1 MTKIKNFSAL
11 IIVMGV
17 LMIAFAVVDINALI
31 IVISHNTVINTL
43 IVTGCLLAVLYAI
56 FSAIQLRK
64 HANLWQREVMAE
76 TPFADKKV
84 LKSIFGG
91 RFYNL
96 LGSNSNALEALIEE
110 WREYKSWSIKALEYM
125 SATLIGLGLL
135 GTFIGMMRTMSK
147 VSDVLNMSSA
157 SNILNSLTAPLAGMS
172 TAFSA
177 SLLGLLFSLI
187 VGLFAI
193 ILARAT
199 TDFTQQVKTWV
210 LDNDVSINEP
220 INGNN
225 LMNQGAKPTFKL
237 LNETL
242 PQVTELLQKNNEMM
256 SALHSSQQSIQQQ
269 NNDLIVLVDQK
280 LATYLQQCTRA
291 LETVD
296 EKMLRITNDLPIV
309 GQSLIEVIT
318 HSATTTDVLIQES
331 HHRVEEMSLLVSDL
345 MAMFR
350 KFQAVVID
358 DVERIEKATTAQSS
372 SISLNLL
379 QQMSQIKFSLEKM
392 LNKQGQL

>member
-11 IIVMGV
+11 IIAMGV
-17 LMIAFAVVDINALI
+17 LMIAFAVVDVNALI
-31 IVISHNTVINTL
+31 VVISHNTVINTL
-43 IVTGCLLAVLYAI
+43 IVAGCLLAVLYAI
-56 FSAIQLRK
+56 CSAIQLRK
-64 HANLWQREVMAE
+64 HANLWQKEVASE
-76 TPFADKKV
+76 TPFSDGKA
-84 LKSIFGG
+84 LKSIFGA

-96 LGSNSNALEALIEE
+96 LGSSSNALEALIEE

-210 LDNDVSINEP
+210 LDNNVLINEP

-269 NNDLIVLVDQK
+269 NNDLIASINLK
-280 LATYLQQCTRA
+280 LDSYFPQCIDIFETINKKILQIA
-291 LETVD
+291 D
-296 EKMLRITNDLPIV
+296 DLPIV
-309 GQSLIEVIT
+309 SQKMIDIIAYNT
-318 HSATTTDVLIQES
+318 NTTDVLIKES
-331 HHRVEEMSLLVSDL
+331 HHRVEEMSVLMSDL
-345 MAMFR
+345 MSTFR

-372 SISLNLL
+372 GISLNLL

-392 LNKQGQL
+392 LNEQG

>member
-11 IIVMGV
+11 IIVMGA
-17 LMIAFAVVDINALI
+17 LMIAFAVVDIKALI
-31 IVISHNTVINTL
+31 VVISHNTVINTL
-43 IVTGCLLAVLYAI
+43 IVTGCFLAVLYAMY
-56 FSAIQLRK
+56 SAIQLRK
-64 HANLWQREVMAE
+64 QANLWQRELASD
-76 TPFADKKV
+76 TPFADEKA
-84 LKSIFGG
+84 LKSIFGS
-91 RFYNL
+91 RFYHL
-96 LGSNSNALEALIEE
+96 VASNGGALEALIEE

-199 TDFTQQVKTWV
+199 TDFTQQIKAWM
-210 LDNDVSINEP
+210 LDNNMSDSES
-220 INGNN
+220 GNHSS
-225 LMNQGAKPTFKL
+225 LISKGAKPTFKL

-242 PQVTELLQKNNEMM
+242 PQIAVLLQKNNEMI
-256 SALHSSQQSIQQQ
+256 ATLHSSQESMQQQ
-269 NNDLIVLVDQK
+269 HNHVIASIDQK
-280 LATYLQQCTRA
+280 LDIYLQQCVSA
-291 LETVD
+291 LAAVD
-296 EKMLRITNDLPIV
+296 EKMLQITNDLPVVSQNLMEI
-309 GQSLIEVIT
+309 IT
-318 HSATTTDVLIQES
+318 HSASTTDLLVQES
-331 HHRVEEMSLLVSDL
+331 HHRVEEMSVLVSDL
-345 MAMFR
+345 MSTFR
-350 KFQAVVID
+350 KFQAVIVD
-358 DVERIEKATTAQSS
+358 DVERIEKATTTQSS
-372 SISLNLL
+372 NISLNLL

-392 LNKQGQL
+392 LNEQSQL